1 MIKNQSQFNKDQLKE
16 CILDLAVRANELN
29 EQDISIVL
37 FTLAGAVTTGD
48 DLSLPTFA
56 AVCQSFA
63 YLELERIEDMLDNE
77 ESKDN

>member
-37 FTLAGAVTTGD
+37 FTLAGAISTGD
-48 DLSLPTFA
+48 NLSLPTFA
-56 AVCQSFA
+56 ALCQSFA
-63 YLELERIEDMLDNE
+63 QLELERINGMFDDENT
-77 ESKDN
+77 NN

>member
-37 FTLAGAVTTGD
+37 FTLAGAISTGD
-48 DLSLPTFA
+48 NLSLPTFA
-56 AVCQSFA
+56 ALCQSFA
-63 YLELERIEDMLDNE
+63 QLELERINKMFDDENT
-77 ESKDN
+77 NN

>member
-16 CILDLAVRANELN
+16 CILDLAKRADDIN

-37 FTLAGAVTTGD
+37 YTLAGAVTTGD

-63 YLELERIEDMLDNE
+63 YLELEKIENMLDNE

>member
-37 FTLAGAVTTGD
+37 YTLAGAVTTGD

-63 YLELERIEDMLDNE
+63 HLELERIEDMLDNE

>member
-37 FTLAGAVTTGD
+37 YTLAGAVTTGD

-63 YLELERIEDMLDNE
+63 YLELEKIENMLDNE

>member
-63 YLELERIEDMLDNE
+63 YLELEKIEDMLDNE

>member
-37 FTLAGAVTTGD
+37 FTLAGAISTGD
-48 DLSLPTFA
+48 NLSLPTFA
-56 AVCQSFA
+56 ALCQSFA
-63 YLELERIEDMLDNE
+63 QLELERINGMFDDENT
-77 ESKDN
+77 KDN

>member
-37 FTLAGAVTTGD
+37 YTLAGAVTTGD

-63 YLELERIEDMLDNE
+63 YLELEKIEDMLDNE

>member
-37 FTLAGAVTTGD
+37 YTLAGAVTTGD

-77 ESKDN
+77 GSKDN

>member
-37 FTLAGAVTTGD
+37 FTLAGAISTGD
-48 DLSLPTFA
+48 NLSLPSFA
-56 AVCQSFA
+56 ALCQSFA
-63 YLELERIEDMLDNE
+63 QLELERINGMFDDENT
-77 ESKDN
+77 NN

>member
-1 MIKNQSQFNKDQLKE
+1 MNEQQLKE

-37 FTLAGAVTTGD
+37 YTLAGAVTTGD

>member
-37 FTLAGAVTTGD
+37 YTLAGAGTTGD

>member
-37 FTLAGAVTTGD
+37 YTLAGAVTTGD